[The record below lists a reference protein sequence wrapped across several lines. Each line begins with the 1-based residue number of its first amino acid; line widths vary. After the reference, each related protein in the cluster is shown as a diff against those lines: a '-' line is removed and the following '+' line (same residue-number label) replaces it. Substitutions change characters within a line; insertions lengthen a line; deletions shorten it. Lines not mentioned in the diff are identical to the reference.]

1 MSILDMRVPREAAD
15 WLDAHKWVREP
26 GDGVT
31 TGCLHTALLRPCSTP
46 GDNML
51 WHHLMRRRSYT
62 EAWNDEPGRRKA
74 QVLRVLRGAVEPTEA
89 EMADMFGPQWL
100 AIRDLVRRAAALTPD
115 DAGALGATGD
125 AARVAAVDA
134 AMYAAVDAAMYA
146 AVDAAMDAA
155 RRAPL
160 VAAVDAAVDAAMYAA
175 RRAPLVDVVDGC
187 AVDAARALVVRD
199 LIGRHGFTADRY
211 RTLTGPWATVIGPAH
226 PDDPKDGLA

>member
-46 GDNML
+46 GDNVL
-51 WHHLMRRRSYT
+51 WHHLMRWRSYT

-100 AIRDLVRRAAALTPD
+100 AIRDLVRRVAVLTVD
-115 DAGALGATGD
+115 EARELVATGD
-125 AARVAAVDA
+125 AAVGGAVDA
-134 AMYAAVDAAMYA
+134 AMYAAVDAAMY
-146 AVDAAMDAA
+146 AA

>member
-15 WLDAHKWVREP
+15 WLDTHKWVEHA

-89 EMADMFGPQWL
+89 EMADMLGPQWL

-115 DAGALGATGD
+115 DAGALGAAWGAAGARRLDAAGYAVRVAARIAAGVSAWYAVRDAAGGVARD
-125 AARVAAVDA
+125 AARL
-134 AMYAAVDAAMYA
+134 
-146 AVDAAMDAA
+146 AA
-155 RRAPL
+155 R
-160 VAAVDAAVDAAMYAA
+160 
-175 RRAPLVDVVDGC
+175 
-187 AVDAARALVVRD
+187 DAARALVARD

>member
-1 MSILDMRVPREAAD
+1 MSVPSEAAD
-15 WLDAHKWVREP
+15 WLDPHKWVREP

-31 TGCLHTALLRPCSTP
+31 SGCLHTALLRPCSTP
-46 GDNML
+46 GDNVL

-100 AIRDLVRRAAALTPD
+100 AIRDLVRRVAVLTVD
-115 DAGALGATGD
+115 EARELVATGD

-134 AMYAAVDAAMYA
+134 AMYAAY
-146 AVDAAMDAA
+146 
-155 RRAPL
+155 
-160 VAAVDAAVDAAMYAA
+160 DAAMYAA
-175 RRAPLVDVVDGC
+175 RVAAGVAAVDAAGDAAGDAAYDAAMYAAKVAAVDAAGC
-187 AVDAARALVVRD
+187 AARCAAVYAARALVVRD
-199 LIGRHGFTADRY
+199 LIGRHGFTADHY

>member
-15 WLDAHKWVREP
+15 WLDTHKWVQHA

-51 WHHLMRRRSYT
+51 WRHLMRHRTYT
-62 EAWNDEPGRRKA
+62 ERWNDTPGRRKS
-74 QVLRVLRGAVEPTEA
+74 QVTGVLRGATEPTEA
-89 EMADMFGPQWL
+89 EMADMLGPQWL

-125 AARVAAVDA
+125 AARV
-134 AMYAAVDAAMYA
+134 
-146 AVDAAMDAA
+146 
-155 RRAPL
+155 
-160 VAAVDAAVDAAMYAA
+160 AAVDAAMYAA